1 MKKGTCAMAG
11 FAVLTLQ
18 RFNASTMY
26 CVVLAMFGRYQAAR
40 RYLRCLRWLARFDL
54 ATICLAL
61 AFVFSGTIGAVAQ
74 TAVPGPD
81 QKVAP
86 GAMVVLDG
94 SASTPSPG
102 NTIGSY
108 SWVSTSTQADCDPAP
123 PHPTSGVRVSFTA
136 EDLAPGAAD
145 VTYCFFMKIDQV
157 NGDGSPW
164 VPVKVTVSHSV
175 APPPAAN
182 KPPISDAGPNQTVN
196 SGLEVTLDGSGSTD
210 SDGDDMA
217 LKYSW
222 VRTEGTGRGTGGNVT
237 LTGANTQMPTFT
249 PTAPDDGAANE
260 TYGFTLT
267 VTDDDEEPSTNT
279 NTNTVT
285 ITINSDPI
293 AMASG
298 GKVTPSGVE
307 VTLNGDGSL
316 PGGDGPLT
324 YSWART
330 GGTGDATKAGL
341 TEETTSMPKV
351 LPTDD
356 VDDPLNSVT
365 HEFTLTVTD
374 RHGGTDTSMPV
385 TVTVEEPIANPTAVI
400 DGAAALEVRRGAGGT
415 LVGNTGSVVDRRRSL
430 STYGWAR
437 TGGSGNASSLTL
449 GSPGMAQTTFTTA
462 AGTPLPGKN
471 DETHEITLTVTDDQG
486 DTGTALVTVSVMA
499 PPRANAGPDQPA
511 VASGATVQLD
521 GRGSEVGSGRTLE
534 TYAWTRASGT
544 AGGTGGM
551 VTLSNL
557 APAQPTFTA
566 PTLNSGDNS
575 VTYIFTLM
583 VTDNNGF
590 ASAADTVIIT
600 VVAPD
605 APPNVAP
612 VADAGP
618 NQRLVT
624 GGLVTLDGSRSMDP
638 DGTTVNYAWARSDS
652 PDHGNGGTVTLS
664 DPAAAKPTFT
674 ALTPDAG
681 AADATYGFTLTV
693 TDAGGTTHKDTV
705 TITINAPPK
714 ADAGPDRTVA
724 SGAPV
729 TLDGS
734 GSSDTTGSFA
744 YAWVRSSGEDR
755 GTAGDET
762 LTGLDTATPT
772 FTAVFLDAGAPDVDY
787 GFTLTVTDADGQ
799 TATAMVKI
807 RVTTGNLP
815 PVANAGPDQTVASGA
830 IVTLDGSGSRDPDGT
845 RVTYDW
851 RRPTGDAGGTGIDVT
866 LRNPT
871 SMNPTFTAP
880 TLAVGGTDATYIF
893 TLVVTDDDDIESDPP
908 DTVMITVTAPTAGA
922 NMPPVANAGPDQ
934 LDIVSGAQVRLDGR
948 GSSDSDGT
956 YILVWELTGGTVE
969 ADAPTLSDKTAK
981 RPTFTAPTLMEG
993 DPDVI
998 YIFTL
1003 TVTDNDGAMD
1013 TDTVRVVVNA
1023 VPNKAPVADAAGPD
1037 QPVSSGGLVRL
1048 YGGASSDDDGR
1059 IASWAWVRTGG
1070 TGDDTITLTGADTP
1084 TPTFMAERLEP
1095 GAPDVTHEFTL
1106 TVTDDNGGKHT
1117 AMVTVTITA
1126 LSVGIDLSPSSE
1138 LTVQEGGSGTYRIR
1152 LSESPGG
1159 DVTIMA
1165 TSGNEDVVRLKT
1177 AQLRFNAENWD
1188 EWQDVEINT
1197 VAESVKKGEAVK
1209 VVIRH
1214 SLEGVDQ
1221 PGDVTVTVRAQ
1232 EEDPIMVP
1240 VGQFIAT
1247 RATALINNQPGLTG
1261 FLKLDGPAAPG
1272 GSFTFRAT
1280 DGQLALNGGFIHNS
1294 VWGKVSGAYASS
1306 ESAAGNTKSVTKSV
1320 LASFGVHRKYSE
1332 HFLAGVMLQL
1342 DLSDHDRA
1350 GQVGTTD
1357 TIDGTGWLSGPYFAA
1372 RHGSQP
1378 LYFEGRLLYGQS
1390 DNDIRFIDTGL
1401 GVMRAGSFDT
1411 KRLLAQIRVE
1421 GEIAMSGRDHG
1432 DDGGVEGPRLRPYA
1446 DLRWIE
1452 DRAEAFT
1459 DNVNN
1464 LVPGQKVSTGQLE
1477 LGSNV
1482 EIPIAVRTGAM
1493 TFTGGLG
1500 LVWSNTEGDYI
1511 GSESRSHGRGEI
1523 GFSYDLD
1530 DNLQIDFES
1539 FYDGIGTSR
1548 YEGYGLSL
1556 SAEMKF

>member
-1 MKKGTCAMAG
+1 MAG
-11 FAVLTLQ
+11 FAVSTIQ
-18 RFNASTMY
+18 RFTMY
-26 CVVLAMFGRYQAAR
+26 CVVLALFGRYQAAR

-175 APPPAAN
+175 APPAAN
-182 KPPISDAGPNQTVN
+182 KPPVANAGADVEVN
-196 SGLEVTLDGSGSTD
+196 SGTTAVPLDGTGSD
-210 SDGDDMA
+210 DDDGSITTYA
-217 LKYSW
+217 W
-222 VRTEGTGRGTGGNVT
+222 ARTGGT
-237 LTGANTQMPTFT
+237 TGASGTLINEGMAQASFT
-249 PTAPDDGAANE
+249 PDTVAAGAADA
-260 TYGFTLT
+260 THVFTLT
-267 VTDDDEEPSTNT
+267 VTDDDRDSDTD
-279 NTNTVT
+279 TVT
-285 ITINSDPI
+285 ITVNAPPLALPGDPQT
-293 AMASG
+293 
-298 GKVTPSGVE
+298 VPSGETIVF
-307 VTLNGDGSL
+307 DGSGSL
-316 PGGDGPLT
+316 DGGARNVGGNGT
-324 YSWART
+324 YSWTRT
-330 GGTGDATKAGL
+330 GGTGDSTKTWTGENTAML
-341 TEETTSMPKV
+341 SVT
-351 LPTDD
+351 PTDA
-356 VDDPLNSVT
+356 VATQANAVT
-365 HEFTLTVTD
+365 HIFTLTVTD
-374 RHGGTDTSMPV
+374 SDGASHSD
-385 TVTVEEPIANPTAVI
+385 TVTLTVQEPIANPTAVI

-430 STYGWAR
+430 ATSPYGWAR

-449 GSPGMAQTTFTTA
+449 GSPDMAQTTFTTA
-462 AGTPLPGKN
+462 TGTPLPGKN
-471 DETHEITLTVTDDQG
+471 DETHEITLTVTDDEG

-511 VASGATVQLD
+511 VASGTTVQLD
-521 GRGSEVGSGRTLE
+521 GRGSEVGSGRTV
-534 TYAWTRASGT
+534 TYAWTREQGS

-551 VTLSNL
+551 VMLSDL
-557 APAQPTFTA
+557 EPAQPTFTA

-575 VTYIFTLM
+575 VNYIFTLT

-590 ASAADTVIIT
+590 ASVADTVMIT

-605 APPNVAP
+605 APPNAAP
-612 VADAGP
+612 IADAGAA
-618 NQRLVT
+618 QRLVT
-624 GGLVTLDGSRSMDP
+624 GGLVTLDGSGSRDP
-638 DGTTVNYAWARSDS
+638 DGTGVTYSWMRATGADR
-652 PDHGNGGTVTLS
+652 GTGAPVTLS
-664 DPAAAKPTFT
+664 SGSIAAQRTFT
-674 ALTPDAG
+674 AVTPDAG
-681 AADATYGFTLTV
+681 ADDETYGFTLTV
-693 TDAGGTTHKDTV
+693 TDDDNATHDDTV
-705 TITINAPPK
+705 TITVNAPPK
-714 ADAGPDRTVA
+714 ADAGLDQTVA
-724 SGAPV
+724 PNV
-729 TLDGS
+729 LVNLDGR
-734 GSSDTTGSFA
+734 GSSDTTGTFT
-744 YAWVRSSGEDR
+744 YAWARSSGEDR
-755 GTAGDET
+755 GTAGDVT
-762 LTGLDTATPT
+762 LTAKNTATPT
-772 FTAVFLDAGAPDVDY
+772 FTALDLDASAPDVDY
-787 GFTLTVTDADGQ
+787 GFTLTVTDADGE

-807 RVTTGNLP
+807 RVTPGNLP
-815 PVANAGPDQTVASGA
+815 PVANAGLDQTVASGT
-830 IVTLDGSGSRDPDGT
+830 IVTLDGRGSTDPEG
-845 RVTYDW
+845 RMISYDW
-851 RRPTGDAGGTGIDVT
+851 RRANGDAGGTGVGVT
-866 LRNPT
+866 LSDQTAR
-871 SMNPTFTAP
+871 NPTFTAP
-880 TLAVGGTDATYIF
+880 TLAVGGTEVTYIF
-893 TLVVTDDDDIESDPP
+893 TLFVTDDAGVASDYP
-908 DTVMITVTAPTAGA
+908 DTVKITVTAPTAGA
-922 NMPPVANAGPDQ
+922 NMPPIANAGPDQ
-934 LDIVSGAQVRLDGR
+934 LDIVSGATVTLDGS
-948 GSSDSDGT
+948 GSTAASDSNRNLTT
-956 YILVWELTGGTVE
+956 YAWERTGGTVE
-969 ADAPTLSDKTAK
+969 APAPTLSDKTAVG
-981 RPTFTAPTLMEG
+981 PTFTAPTLMEG

-998 YIFTL
+998 YIYTL

-1013 TDTVRVVVNA
+1013 TDTVTVAVNA

-1059 IASWAWVRTGG
+1059 IVSWAWVRTGG

-1117 AMVTVTITA
+1117 AMVTVTITALSTA

-1232 EEDPIMVP
+1232 EEDPIMVS

-1272 GSFTFRAT
+1272 GSFTFQAT
-1280 DGQLALNGGFIHNS
+1280 DGRLSMDGGFVHNG
-1294 VWGKVSGAYASS
+1294 VWGKVSGSRTNS
-1306 ESAAGNTKSVTKSV
+1306 DSGDTDSV
-1320 LASFGVHRKYSE
+1320 LGSFGIHRKYSE
-1332 HFLAGVMLQL
+1332 TFLAGAMLQFA
-1342 DLSDHDRA
+1342 LSDHDLA
-1350 GQVGTTD
+1350 GQTGTSD
-1357 TIDGTGWLSGPYFAA
+1357 STGWLAGPYFAA

-1390 DNDIRFIDTGL
+1390 DSDIRFIDRGL
-1401 GVMRAGSFDT
+1401 GVTRTGSFDS
-1411 KRLLAQIRVE
+1411 RQVLAQIRVK
-1421 GEIAMSGRDHG
+1421 GEIAISGRGTG
-1432 DDGGVEGPRLRPYA
+1432 DDTAAGDAPRLIPYA
-1446 DLRWIE
+1446 DIRWIE

-1459 DNVNN
+1459 TVSATGFT
-1464 LVPGQKVSTGQLE
+1464 VPVPSQKISIGQLE

-1511 GSESRSHGRGEI
+1511 GSESRSHGRGEV

-1530 DNLQIDFES
+1530 DNLRIDFES

>member
-1 MKKGTCAMAG
+1 MKKETCAMAG
-11 FAVLTLQ
+11 FAVSTLQ

-26 CVVLAMFGRYQAAR
+26 CVVLALFGRYQAAR

-94 SASTPSPG
+94 SASIPSPG
-102 NTIGSY
+102 NTISTY
-108 SWVSTSTQADCDPAP
+108 SWVSVDTDADCDPAP
-123 PHPTSGVRVSFTA
+123 SHPTSGVRVSFTA

-145 VTYCFFMKIDQV
+145 VTYCFFMKIDQD

-175 APPPAAN
+175 APPAAN
-182 KPPISDAGPNQTVN
+182 KPPVANAGADVEVN
-196 SGLEVTLDGSGSTD
+196 SGTTAVPLDGRGSMD
-210 SDGDDMA
+210 DDGSITTYA
-217 LKYSW
+217 W
-222 VRTEGTGRGTGGNVT
+222 ARTGGT
-237 LTGANTQMPTFT
+237 TGASGTLINEGEAQASFT
-249 PTAPDDGAANE
+249 PNTVAAGAADA
-260 TYGFTLT
+260 THVFTLT
-267 VTDDDEEPSTNT
+267 VTDDDRDSDTD
-279 NTNTVT
+279 TVT
-285 ITINSDPI
+285 ITVNAPPLALPGDPQT
-293 AMASG
+293 
-298 GKVTPSGVE
+298 VPSGETIVF
-307 VTLNGDGSL
+307 DGSGSL
-316 PGGDGPLT
+316 DGGARIVGGNGT
-324 YSWART
+324 YSWTRT
-330 GGTGDATKAGL
+330 GGTGDSTKTWTGENTAML
-341 TEETTSMPKV
+341 SVT
-351 LPTDD
+351 PTDA
-356 VDDPLNSVT
+356 VATQANAVT
-365 HEFTLTVTD
+365 HIFTLTVTD
-374 RHGGTDTSMPV
+374 NDGASHSDTV
-385 TVTVEEPIANPTAVI
+385 TLTVEEPIANPTAVI

-415 LVGNTGSVVDRRRSL
+415 LVGNTGSIVDRRRSH
-430 STYGWAR
+430 SAYGWAR
-437 TGGSGNASSLTL
+437 TGGSGSASSLTL
-449 GSPGMAQTTFTTA
+449 GSPDMAQTTFTTA
-462 AGTPLPGKN
+462 PGTPLPGKN
-471 DETHEITLTVTDDQG
+471 DETHEITLTVTDDEG

-499 PPRANAGPDQPA
+499 PPRANAGPDQPT

-521 GRGSEVGSGRTLE
+521 GSGSEVGSGRTRE
-534 TYAWTRASGT
+534 YAWTRASGT
-544 AGGTGGM
+544 AGGTGGT

-557 APAQPTFTA
+557 AAAQPTFTA
-566 PTLNSGDNS
+566 PTLNSGDNN
-575 VTYIFTLM
+575 VNYVFTLT

-590 ASAADTVIIT
+590 ASVADTVMIT

-605 APPNVAP
+605 APPNAAP
-612 VADAGP
+612 IADAGAA
-618 NQRLVT
+618 QRLVT
-624 GGLVTLDGSRSMDP
+624 GGLVTLDGSGSRDP
-638 DGTTVNYAWARSDS
+638 DGTGVTYSWMRATGADR
-652 PDHGNGGTVTLS
+652 GTGAPVTLS
-664 DPAAAKPTFT
+664 SGSIAAQRTFT
-674 ALTPDAG
+674 AVTPDAG
-681 AADATYGFTLTV
+681 ADDETYGFTLTV
-693 TDAGGTTHKDTV
+693 TDDDNATHDDTV
-705 TITINAPPK
+705 TITVNAPPK
-714 ADAGPDRTVA
+714 ADAGLDQTVA
-724 SGAPV
+724 PNV
-729 TLDGS
+729 LVNLDGR
-734 GSSDTTGSFA
+734 GSSDTTGTYE
-744 YAWVRSSGEDR
+744 YAWARSSGEDR
-755 GTAGDET
+755 GTAGDVR
-762 LTGLDTATPT
+762 LTGANTATPT
-772 FTAVFLDAGAPDVDY
+772 FTSIVLDPGAPDVDY
-787 GFTLTVTDADGQ
+787 GFTLTVTDADDE

-807 RVTTGNLP
+807 RVTPGNLP
-815 PVANAGPDQTVASGA
+815 PVANAGPDQTVASGT
-830 IVTLDGSGSRDPDGT
+830 IVTLDGGRSTDPEGT
-845 RVTYDW
+845 EVTYSW
-851 RRPTGDAGGTGIDVT
+851 MRANGDAGGTGVDVT
-866 LRNPT
+866 LSNRT
-871 SMNPTFTAP
+871 AEQPTFTAP
-880 TLAVGGTDATYIF
+880 TLAVGGTNVTYIF
-893 TLVVTDDDDIESDPP
+893 TLFVTDEAGVASDHP

-934 LDIVSGAQVRLDGR
+934 LDIVSGATVTLDGR
-948 GSSDSDGT
+948 GSTAASDSNRIDA
-956 YILVWELTGGTVE
+956 YAWELTGGTVE
-969 ADAPTLSDKTAK
+969 ADAPTLSDKTAE

-998 YIFTL
+998 YIYTL
-1003 TVTDNDGAMD
+1003 TVTDNKGAMD

-1294 VWGKVSGAYASS
+1294 VWGKVSGAYASR

-1411 KRLLAQIRVE
+1411 RRLLAQIRVE